1 MGNRSTPAKLD
12 GEALWD
18 YALRSLGRRAQSVS
32 EIRQKLM
39 RRAATPADV
48 NNVLTRLRE
57 YGFADDQK
65 FSESFA
71 AVRLQNQGF
80 GQQRVVRDL
89 RAKRVSEIVA
99 KQAVQSAY
107 ASTDEA
113 ELIAKFLERKYRGKD
128 LREHLK
134 DPKNMNSVYRR
145 LRMAG
150 FGSGHTLKQLR
161 RYSEA
166 IDEWEETDEES
177 N

>member
-1 MGNRSTPAKLD
+1 MGNRSTPVKLD

-18 YALRSLGRRAQSVS
+18 YALKSLGRRAQSVS
-32 EIRQKLM
+32 EIRQKLL
-39 RRAATPADV
+39 RRAAAPADV
-48 NNVLTRLRE
+48 NAVLTRLRE

-71 AVRLQNQGF
+71 AVRLQSHGF
-80 GQQRVVRDL
+80 GQQRVLRDL
-89 RAKRVSEIVA
+89 RAKRVSETVA
-99 KQAVQSAY
+99 KQAVHSAY
-107 ASTDEA
+107 ASTDESQ
-113 ELIAKFLERKYRGKD
+113 LIAKYLERKYRGKD

-150 FGSGHTLKQLR
+150 FSSGETLKGLR

-166 IDEWEETDEES
+166 VEEWEEVDEES
-177 N
+177 